1 MPQTPSGP
9 GYHPTAPNIFE
20 GEPFKLLSYMVDPTA
35 AYENKPDRSS
45 TLHTSI
51 GLALDVLRESSDVF
65 TPLKFVAG
73 GLSAILKYHDVRC
86 VYFVIYFIPLTLT

>member
-1 MPQTPSGP
+1 M
-9 GYHPTAPNIFE
+9 
-20 GEPFKLLSYMVDPTA
+20 KLLSYMVDPTA

-51 GLALDVLRESSDVF
+51 GFAIDVLRESSDVF
-65 TPLKFVAG
+65 TPLKSMAG

-86 VYFVIYFIPLTLT
+86 VYFVKYFIPLTLT